1 MPRFGA
7 SEVSLFTGDRQA
19 DTPQA
24 RGPGLRGVRFVT
36 NLPAVRNRPF
46 LNDGVTDDLLAN
58 YPECCATAPRKRGN
72 GRYAKALV
80 AFYLSI
86 L

>member
-24 RGPGLRGVRFVT
+24 RGPGSRGVRFVT
-36 NLPAVRNRPF
+36 NLPAVRN
-46 LNDGVTDDLLAN
+46 
-58 YPECCATAPRKRGN
+58 
-72 GRYAKALV
+72 
-80 AFYLSI
+80 
-86 L
+86 